1 MSISDDN
8 WCYSEIVETNIW
20 IRSTRYV
27 NCYKTINNRLFSI
40 GSTYGSDYTMTKL
53 LKRKVI

>member
-40 GSTYGSDYTMTKL
+40 GSTYGSDYTVIEL
-53 LKRKVI
+53 LRRK

>member
-8 WCYSEIVETNIW
+8 WSYSEIVETVIW

-27 NCYKTINNRLFSI
+27 DCYKSINNRLFSI
-40 GSTYGSDYTMTKL
+40 GSTYGSDYTVIEL
-53 LKRKVI
+53 LRRK